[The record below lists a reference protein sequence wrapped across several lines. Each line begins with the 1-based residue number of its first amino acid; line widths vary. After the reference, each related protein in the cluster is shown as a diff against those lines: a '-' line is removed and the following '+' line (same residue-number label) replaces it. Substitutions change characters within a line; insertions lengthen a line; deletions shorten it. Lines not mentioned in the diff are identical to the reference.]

1 MTKTKVQVLEEIY
14 DRTLA
19 VITDSEIQIEYLKK
33 QDPKMVVFTKVE
45 MFGGTPM
52 KKEFTAEMLIK
63 KEEDKL
69 KENREVLSIVDRN
82 IEEETSKEDEEAS
95 ENTDR
100 T

>member
-33 QDPKMVVFTKVE
+33 QDPKMVIYTKVE

-52 KKEFTAEMLIK
+52 KKEFTAEMLTK
-63 KEEDKL
+63 KEEGKL
-69 KENREVLSIVDRN
+69 KENNEVLNIVNR
-82 IEEETSKEDEEAS
+82 IIKEETATLN
-95 ENTDR
+95 ENTSR